1 MLKLMGLEINAI
13 LGAQMIIIWTYVK
26 WALSCE
32 NPDFGLSDQ
41 VGQAHTSLLSY
52 RD

>member
-1 MLKLMGLEINAI
+1 MFKLMGLEINTI

-26 WALSCE
+26 WALSWE

-41 VGQAHTSLLSY
+41 VMLLQACSATETS
-52 RD
+52 